1 MVKHCF
7 RSAAVFL
14 GLLLLASCAQVAP
27 MAPFSPVDL
36 SGKVSSGAYVP
47 KVDNFAVLL
56 DASSSMGETYKGQV
70 NAGHSKFVVAKDL
83 VDRMNRTMP
92 PMDIT
97 GALTAFGLSPVVS
110 KDAAITTFGP
120 AAYDQ
125 AKFAGGLKKVSA
137 PGGTTP
143 MGMGFE
149 QLGADFKDA
158 QGKMAVIV
166 FSDGE
171 ENTIHTPAVKAA
183 GKLKEQWGDRLCIYT
198 VFVGNEDS
206 GRKLLEDLA
215 KAGGC
220 GFATTADQISSP
232 DGMADFVQKVFLA
245 EAAAKPM
252 AQPAPPPAPAPK
264 ITWILSGVNF
274 DLDKAVVRPDAKE
287 VLQKDIKILKENP
300 EIKVEIQGH
309 TCDLGDARYNQ
320 GLSERRAQAVKEY
333 LISQGI
339 AASRLTSKGYGE
351 ERPRFPND
359 GEPNR
364 ARNRRVEMV
373 PMP

>member
-1 MVKHCF
+1 MVKHVWRC
-7 RSAAVFL
+7 AAVVA
-14 GLLLLASCAQVAP
+14 GLMLLASCAQAP
-27 MAPFSPVDL
+27 PMSPFNPVDL
-36 SGKVSSGAYVP
+36 NSKVQSGAYVP
-47 KVDNFAVLL
+47 KVENFAVLL

-92 PMDIT
+92 PMAIN
-97 GALTAFGLSPVVS
+97 GNLTAFGLSPAIS
-110 KDAAITTFGP
+110 KDAAITAFGP
-120 AAYDQ
+120 AAYDR
-125 AKFAGGLKKVSA
+125 AKFADGLKKISA

-149 QLGADFKDA
+149 QVGTSYKDA
-158 QGKMAVIV
+158 KGKLAVIV

-171 ENTIHTPAVKAA
+171 ENTTLTPALKAA

-198 VFVGNEDS
+198 VLVGTSDN
-206 GRKLLEDLA
+206 GRKMMEDLA

-220 GFATTADQISSP
+220 GFATTADQIASP

-245 EAAAKPM
+245 QAPAKPM
-252 AQPAPPPAPAPK
+252 AAPAPPPAPAPK

-274 DLDKAVVRPDAKE
+274 DLDKYVVRPDAKE

-309 TCDLGDARYNQ
+309 TCDLGDAKYNQ
-320 GLSERRAQAVKEY
+320 MLSEKRAQAVKEY
-333 LISQGI
+333 LVSQGI